1 MEDCVFCRI
10 VEGKEKS
17 FKIYED
23 KDFIAILDL
32 FPNIEGQTLL
42 ITKKHVDSY
51 AFDLSNKDLSNIMV
65 AAKKVAKILEKG
77 LDAKRVHMVIEG
89 VGINHFHVKLYP
101 AIGMKDKN
109 ETRLLSETVHF
120 DKYAGYITTLM
131 GPKAEEKDLKGTQ
144 NKILSNINNINNL
157 KK

>member
-23 KDFIAILDL
+23 KDFIAILNL

-42 ITKKHVDSY
+42 ITKKHFDSY
-51 AFDLSNKDLSNIMV
+51 AFDLSNKDLSNIIV

-77 LDAKRVHMVIEG
+77 LNVKRVHMVIE
-89 VGINHFHVKLYP
+89 
-101 AIGMKDKN
+101 
-109 ETRLLSETVHF
+109 
-120 DKYAGYITTLM
+120 
-131 GPKAEEKDLKGTQ
+131 
-144 NKILSNINNINNL
+144 
-157 KK
+157 